1 MINIQD
7 FTQHKDIEFT
17 LKVLEDELEKRI
29 QNRNNGHWLSP
40 QLENQNDEI
49 QLLRW
54 SIGKIRENWKIN

>member
-17 LKVLEDELEKRI
+17 LKVLEGELEKRI